1 MHFDFKGIMEGAFNS
16 IFVRAKIEEIANE
29 RGAICNECPN
39 NSVNKKKIDPKFN
52 PINPLPHCIL
62 CGCNLHM
69 KTRSM
74 SQVCPDFKLNDKGEQ
89 IPAPRWLAVM
99 DEKEEDILDTKIREE
114 AIDLLKIKQSRNGR

>member
-1 MHFDFKGIMEGAFNS
+1 MEGAFNS